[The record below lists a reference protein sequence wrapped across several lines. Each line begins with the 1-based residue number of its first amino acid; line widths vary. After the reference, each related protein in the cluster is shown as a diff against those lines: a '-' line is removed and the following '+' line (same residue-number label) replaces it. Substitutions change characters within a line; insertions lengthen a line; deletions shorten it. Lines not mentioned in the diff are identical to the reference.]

1 MIDTKE
7 EVIQRFKDDTNELI
21 LVTKTFVDNR
31 DRLIN
36 IMGSYSDE
44 EMELIEDFDYTTD
57 KEIVELMEIADKLNE
72 RLFEFQEL

>member
-1 MIDTKE
+1 MTKE
-7 EVIQRFKDDTNELI
+7 DVIQRFKDDTNELI

-44 EMELIEDFDYTTD
+44 EMDLISDFDYSTD
-57 KEIVELMEIADKLNE
+57 KEIVELFEISDKLNE
-72 RLFEFQEL
+72 RLFEYQYGL